1 VDDALR
7 IPVGE
12 PDMQSPTTEEQM
24 MLASSY
30 PFLDVVWTMFI
41 FFAWVIWIWFLIT
54 ILADVFR
61 RHDLSGF
68 GKAMWTIFLI
78 FLPFLGALIYLI
90 SQGSAMAQ
98 RNAEQA
104 QAYQSQT
111 EDYIKS
117 VASEGDPSEQIARGK
132 QLLDSGA
139 ISADEFAQ
147 LKAKALAT

>member
-1 VDDALR
+1 
-7 IPVGE
+7 
-12 PDMQSPTTEEQM
+12 M

-30 PFLDVVWTMFI
+30 PFLDVMWSMFI

-68 GKAMWTIFLI
+68 GKAGWTIFLI

-98 RNAEQA
+98 RNVERT

-111 EDYIKS
+111 DEYIRS
-117 VASEGDPSEQIARGK
+117 VASDRDASEQIARGK

-147 LKAKALAT
+147 LKAKALAA

>member
-1 VDDALR
+1 
-7 IPVGE
+7 
-12 PDMQSPTTEEQM
+12 M

-41 FFAWVIWIWFLIT
+41 FFAWVIWIWFLIS
-54 ILADVFR
+54 ILSDVFR

-78 FLPFLGALIYLI
+78 FVPFLAALIYLI

-98 RNAEQA
+98 RNVERA

-111 EDYIKS
+111 DDYIRS
-117 VASEGDPSEQIARGK
+117 VASESNASEQIARGK
-132 QLLDSGA
+132 ELLDSGA

>member
-1 VDDALR
+1 
-7 IPVGE
+7 
-12 PDMQSPTTEEQM
+12 M

-41 FFAWVIWIWFLIT
+41 FFAWVIWIWFLIS
-54 ILADVFR
+54 ILSDVFR

-78 FLPFLGALIYLI
+78 FVPFLAALIYLI

-98 RNAEQA
+98 RNVERA

-111 EDYIKS
+111 DDYIRS
-117 VASEGDPSEQIARGK
+117 VASESNASEQIARGK
-132 QLLDSGA
+132 ELLDSGA

-147 LKAKALAT
+147 LKAKALNA

>member
-1 VDDALR
+1 
-7 IPVGE
+7 
-12 PDMQSPTTEEQM
+12 M

-41 FFAWVIWIWFLIT
+41 FFAWVIWIWFLIS
-54 ILADVFR
+54 ILSDVFR

-68 GKAMWTIFLI
+68 GKAAWTIFLI
-78 FLPFLGALIYLI
+78 FVPFLAALIYLI

-98 RNAEQA
+98 RNVERA

-111 EDYIKS
+111 DDYIRS
-117 VASEGDPSEQIARGK
+117 VASETNPSEQIARGK
-132 QLLDSGA
+132 ELLDSGA

-147 LKAKALAT
+147 LKAKALGA